1 MTDLENKSKI
11 VSLSS
16 SFQSLASIL
25 VHLSLSLFVGSIII
39 LELSSVRPQWTW
51 CSLSNSFLLLFTS
64 TYVCPSFLFSP
75 VYSFVCSFLC
85 WLSRLLLSTRLS
97 VRLHMHSFLLV
108 FPFIPWFGSQFLV
121 FFHLFAQLI
130 FLHFSVH
137 VFIFSLPQ
145 SFLPSITRFFIQVR
159 SLIRSLICSFVRSF
173 VRSFICSCVRAF
185 LRLFMRSFV
194 RACVFSFFRSFLCS
208 FIRSFVRAF
217 VS

>member
-51 CSLSNSFLLLFTS
+51 RSLSNSFLLLFTS

-173 VRSFICSCVRAF
+173 VRSFVLAFVRSFVCSCVRLF
-185 LRLFMRSFV
+185 VRLFVLSFV
-194 RACVFSFFRSFLCS
+194 PLFVH
-208 FIRSFVRAF
+208 SFVCSCVR
-217 VS
+217 

>member
-39 LELSSVRPQWTW
+39 LELSSVRPQCTW
-51 CSLSNSFLLLFTS
+51 RSLSNSFLLLFTS

-121 FFHLFAQLI
+121 IFHLFAQLI

-173 VRSFICSCVRAF
+173 VRSFVLAFVRSFVCSCVRLF
-185 LRLFMRSFV
+185 VRLFVLSFV
-194 RACVFSFFRSFLCS
+194 PLFVH
-208 FIRSFVRAF
+208 SFVCSCVR
-217 VS
+217 

>member
-39 LELSSVRPQWTW
+39 LDLSSVRPQWTW
-51 CSLSNSFLLLFTS
+51 RSLSNSFLLLFTS

-159 SLIRSLICSFVRSF
+159 SLIRSLIC
-173 VRSFICSCVRAF
+173 
-185 LRLFMRSFV
+185 
-194 RACVFSFFRSFLCS
+194 
-208 FIRSFVRAF
+208 
-217 VS
+217 